1 MQRLTLLRTD
11 LEGQWHLYRNNHYPN
26 CDSYSVELYPGQS
39 LYLRG
44 LNPDMLWREVLASI
58 ARLQKRPSVNAA
70 RPYRH
75 FAYITM
81 VDSTRDL
88 GMQNLAILQMIAEMH
103 PSHDERV
110 DALCRAADLL
120 EPALA

>member
-1 MQRLTLLRTD
+1 MQRLTLIRTD
-11 LEGQWHLYRNNHYPN
+11 LEGHWHLFCNNHYPK
-26 CDSYSVELYPGQS
+26 CDSYSVELYPGRS

-44 LNPDMLWREVLASI
+44 PNPDMLWREVLASI
-58 ARLQKRPSVNAA
+58 AQVRTRRPVNTE

-75 FAYITM
+75 FAFITM
-81 VDSTRDL
+81 VDSTQDL

-120 EPALA
+120 EPAVA